1 MNYNNIVNASTGYT
15 REERVMGYHYE
26 YKARLIKGYALEDFA
41 NDINNLKNKI
51 QDIEQTKEHLK
62 KTSHEDVCGG
72 CGGELP
78 LELRKKHER
87 KENWSE
93 HSRKKLELSIASE
106 YYFRKKCEHE
116 EANKPWWK
124 FW

>member
-1 MNYNNIVNASTGYT
+1 MNYNNIANASTGYT

-26 YKARLIKGYALEDFA
+26 YKARLIKGYALEDFS
-41 NDINNLKNKI
+41 NDINNLKNRI
-51 QDIEQTKEHLK
+51 DDIEQTKEHLK
-62 KTSHEDVCGG
+62 KTSHEDG
-72 CGGELP
+72 CGGESLP
-78 LELRKKHER
+78 LQLRDEHER